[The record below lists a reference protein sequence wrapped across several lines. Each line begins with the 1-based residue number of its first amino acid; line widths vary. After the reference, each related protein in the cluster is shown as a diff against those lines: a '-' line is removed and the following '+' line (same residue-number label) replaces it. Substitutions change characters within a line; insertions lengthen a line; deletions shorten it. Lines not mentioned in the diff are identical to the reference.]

1 MKRHTIRLCSAIA
14 ITLSLLPATR
24 STVKA
29 AEQPKGESLVFAI
42 TSHNA
47 NFLPLVVA
55 EQKGFYRGAGIR
67 ANVQPMK
74 LAVAVAGAAT
84 GEVPYIF
91 TTTSTIGAAMQG
103 LPLRIVAFINV
114 GSWFLYAD
122 PNIRSISELKGKI
135 IAQASPHGLQNA
147 MLKIMLKANGV
158 DPNRDVRFL
167 YIASTDLTLAV
178 LKSGQVQAAISQLP
192 LPLIAE
198 REGFR
203 ILGNTADYQ
212 RFPTAA
218 IGTSLERIKNKP
230 DEVKAVIRGT
240 LRATKFIQENVGES
254 AVILS
259 QWAGIPEN
267 QARRTLELMK
277 STFLPDGM
285 LKEEEIQAF
294 VDERV
299 AALKVTRDV
308 RPSDV
313 FDFGLL
319 QGVLKESP

>member
-1 MKRHTIRLCSAIA
+1 MIIRVCSAIVIAFYLIA
-14 ITLSLLPATR
+14 IR
-24 STVKA
+24 STARA
-29 AEQPKGESLVFAI
+29 AEKSKTESLVFAI

-67 ANVQPMK
+67 ANIQPMK

-103 LPLRIVAFINV
+103 LPLRIVGFINV
-114 GSWFLYAD
+114 GSWFLYSD

-147 MLKIMLKANGV
+147 MLKGMLKANGV
-158 DPNRDVRFL
+158 DPSRDVRFL

-178 LKSGQVQAAISQLP
+178 LKTGQVQAAISQLP
-192 LPLIAE
+192 IPLIAE

-203 ILGNTADYQ
+203 ILGNTADYE

-218 IGTSLERIKNKP
+218 IGTSLERLKNNP
-230 DEVKAVIRGT
+230 DEVKAVIRET
-240 LRATKFIQENVGES
+240 LRATKFIQENIGES
-254 AVILS
+254 STILS
-259 QWAGIPEN
+259 RWAGIPEE

-277 STFLPDGM
+277 STFLPDGL

-299 AALKVTRDV
+299 AALKLTRKV
-308 RPSDV
+308 HPSEV

-319 QGVLKESP
+319 KAVLKESP

>member
-1 MKRHTIRLCSAIA
+1 MNWHTVTGLCSGIIVAIYLMP
-14 ITLSLLPATR
+14 IE
-24 STVKA
+24 STVSA
-29 AEQPKGESLVFAI
+29 AEKAIPESLVFAI

-67 ANVQPMK
+67 ANIQPMK

-147 MLKIMLKANGV
+147 MLKGMLKANGV
-158 DPNRDVRFL
+158 DPSRDVRFL

-192 LPLIAE
+192 TPLIAE

-218 IGTSLERIKNKP
+218 IGTSLDRIKNRP
-230 DEVKAVIRGT
+230 DEVKEVIRGT
-240 LRATKFIQENVGES
+240 LRATKFVQENIGES
-254 AVILS
+254 SAILS

-294 VDERV
+294 IDERV
-299 AALKVTRDV
+299 VALKVTREV
-308 RPSDV
+308 RPADV
-313 FDFGLL
+313 FDFSLL
-319 QGVLKESP
+319 QGVLKELP

>member
-1 MKRHTIRLCSAIA
+1 MNCHTITRLCSAVVIA
-14 ITLSLLPATR
+14 LYLAPPGSRA
-24 STVKA
+24 SA
-29 AEQPKGESLVFAI
+29 AEKLKAESVVFAI

-67 ANVQPMK
+67 ANIQPMK
-74 LAVAVAGAAT
+74 LSVAVAGAAT

-91 TTTSTIGAAMQG
+91 TTTSTVGAAMQG

-147 MLKIMLKANGV
+147 MLKGMLKANGV
-158 DPNRDVRFL
+158 DPGRDVRFL

-178 LKSGQVQAAISQLP
+178 LKSGQVHAAISQLP

-218 IGTSLERIKNKP
+218 IGTSLERIKNNR
-230 DEVKAVIRGT
+230 DEVKAIIRGT
-240 LRATKFIQENVGES
+240 LRATKFIQENIAES
-254 AVILS
+254 SGILS
-259 QWAGIPEN
+259 RWAGISED

-277 STFLPDGM
+277 STFLTDGM
-285 LKEEEIQAF
+285 LKEEETQAF
-294 VDERV
+294 VDERM
-299 AALKVTRDV
+299 AALKVTRKV
-308 RPSDV
+308 SPSEL
-313 FDFGLL
+313 FDFSLL
-319 QGVLKESP
+319 NAVLKESP

>member
-1 MKRHTIRLCSAIA
+1 
-14 ITLSLLPATR
+14 
-24 STVKA
+24 
-29 AEQPKGESLVFAI
+29 
-42 TSHNA
+42 
-47 NFLPLVVA
+47 
-55 EQKGFYRGAGIR
+55 
-67 ANVQPMK
+67 
-74 LAVAVAGAAT
+74 
-84 GEVPYIF
+84 
-91 TTTSTIGAAMQG
+91 
-103 LPLRIVAFINV
+103 
-114 GSWFLYAD
+114 LYAD

-147 MLKIMLKANGV
+147 MLKGMLKANGV
-158 DPNRDVRFL
+158 DPSRDVRFL

-192 LPLIAE
+192 TPLIAE

-218 IGTSLERIKNKP
+218 IGTSLDRIKNRP
-230 DEVKAVIRGT
+230 DEVKEVIRGT
-240 LRATKFIQENVGES
+240 LRATKFVQENIGES
-254 AVILS
+254 SAILS

-294 VDERV
+294 IDERV
-299 AALKVTRDV
+299 VALKVTREV
-308 RPSDV
+308 RPADV
-313 FDFGLL
+313 FDFSLL
-319 QGVLKESP
+319 QGVLKELP

>member
-1 MKRHTIRLCSAIA
+1 MNWHTRIRLCSAIVIA
-14 ITLSLLPATR
+14 LYLMPTGFVAS
-24 STVKA
+24 A
-29 AEQPKGESLVFAI
+29 AEKQKLESVVFAI

-67 ANVQPMK
+67 ANIQPMK
-74 LAVAVAGAAT
+74 LSVAVAGAAT

-122 PNIRSISELKGKI
+122 PNIHSISELKGKI
-135 IAQASPHGLQNA
+135 IAQASPHGLQNT
-147 MLKIMLKANGV
+147 MLKGMLKANGV
-158 DPNRDVRFL
+158 DPSRDVRFL

-203 ILGNTADYQ
+203 ILGNTADYE

-218 IGTSLERIKNKP
+218 VGTSLTRIKNNP
-230 DEVKAVIRGT
+230 DEVKSVIRGT
-240 LRATKFIQENVGES
+240 LRATKFIQENIGES
-254 AVILS
+254 SAILS
-259 QWAGIPEN
+259 RWASIPED

-299 AALKVTRDV
+299 AALKVTRKV

-319 QGVLKESP
+319 KAVLKESP